1 MEEGERRWY
10 EERIEVTRLERR
22 LNFTKT
28 CTSVRVEDG
37 VSRPLERRACVG
49 TIYPEIVGRNGV
61 QGRANFRQFTR
72 LTFVQIKFPMYIYKK
87 FNTIYSLAV
96 FDVAGLP
103 SRPESRLIPASEQYI
118 PAPLLF
124 YPCFFSFLSHA
135 PFPCRFLGVL
145 SH

>member
-72 LTFVQIKFPMYIYKK
+72 LTFVQIKFPMYIY
-87 FNTIYSLAV
+87 IYIKSSTRYIHWPCSTLRGYPLARNH
-96 FDVAGLP
+96 D
-103 SRPESRLIPASEQYI
+103 
-118 PAPLLF
+118 
-124 YPCFFSFLSHA
+124 
-135 PFPCRFLGVL
+135 
-145 SH
+145 